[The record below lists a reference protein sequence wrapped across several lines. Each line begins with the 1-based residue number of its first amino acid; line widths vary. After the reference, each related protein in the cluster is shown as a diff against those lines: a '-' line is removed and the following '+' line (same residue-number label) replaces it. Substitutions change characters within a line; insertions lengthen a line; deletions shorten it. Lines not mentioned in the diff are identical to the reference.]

1 MPCTVKKTFLAAHKA
16 NSHLLVQ
23 LKGNQAGLLAK
34 AKMIAAHTAPLA
46 RHESIDANRRT
57 RHERRR
63 IEVFDAVPELRKSRW
78 HGLIARLIR
87 VTRSTLIRRAK
98 DGMWDRR
105 EEISFYLCSAAIT
118 AEGAAAAIRS
128 HWGVENRNHYVRDVA
143 MLEDAS
149 RIRTNP
155 GIFARARSFALNIL
169 RANGE
174 NNIADA
180 LWCNALDIKRVLEYR
195 FK

>member
-1 MPCTVKKTFLAAHKA
+1 MPCTVKKTFLAAREA

-23 LKGNQAGLLAK
+23 LKGNQAGLLRK
-34 AKMIAAHTAPLA
+34 ARMIAAHTAPLA
-46 RHESIDANRRT
+46 GHESIDGNRRA

-63 IEVFDAVPELRKSRW
+63 IEVFDAVPELRKTPW

-87 VTRSTLIRRAK
+87 VTRTTLSRHAK
-98 DGMWDRR
+98 DGMWRRR
-105 EEISFYLCSAAIT
+105 EEVSFYLCSDAIS
-118 AEGAAAAIRS
+118 AEAAAKAIRG
-128 HWGVENRNHYVRDVA
+128 HWGIENRNHYVRDVA
-143 MLEDAS
+143 MQEDAS
-149 RIRTNP
+149 RIRANP

-180 LWCNALDIKRVLEYR
+180 LWCNALDINRVLEYR

>member
-1 MPCTVKKTFLAAHKA
+1 MPCTVKKTFLAAREA

-34 AKMIAAHTAPLA
+34 ARIIAARTAPLA
-46 RHESIDANRRT
+46 CHESIDGNRRA

-63 IEVFDAVPELRKSRW
+63 IEVFNAIPELGKGQW

-87 VTRSTLIRRAK
+87 VTRTTLIRRAK
-98 DGMWDRR
+98 DGMWQRR
-105 EEISFYLCSAAIT
+105 EEVSFYVCSTAISAAKA
-118 AEGAAAAIRS
+118 AEAIRGY
-128 HWGVENRNHYVRDVA
+128 WGVENRNHYVRDVA
-143 MLEDAS
+143 MQEDAS
-149 RIRTNP
+149 RIRANP

-180 LWCNALDIKRVLEYR
+180 LWCNALDLNRVIGYR

>member
-1 MPCTVKKTFLAAHKA
+1 MPCTVKKTFLAARET

-46 RHESIDANRRT
+46 HYETLDANRRA

-63 IEVFDAVPELRKSRW
+63 IEVFDAVPELGKTQW
-78 HGLIARLIR
+78 HGLIARLVR
-87 VTRSTLIRRAK
+87 VTRTTLSRRAK
-98 DGMWDRR
+98 DGMWQRR
-105 EEISFYLCSAAIT
+105 EEISFHVCSTDISAKKAA
-118 AEGAAAAIRS
+118 EAIRG
-128 HWGVENRNHYVRDVA
+128 HWSVENRNHYVRDVA
-143 MLEDAS
+143 MEEDAS
-149 RIRTNP
+149 RIRVNP

-169 RANGE
+169 RENGE

-180 LWCNALDIKRVLEYR
+180 LWCNALDIKRVLKYR

>member
-1 MPCTVKKTFLAAHKA
+1 MPCTVKKTFLAAREA
-16 NSHLLVQ
+16 NCHLLVQ

-46 RHESIDANRRT
+46 HHETLDANRRA

-63 IEVFDAVPELRKSRW
+63 TEVFDAVPQLGKSQW
-78 HGLIARLIR
+78 HGLVTRLIR
-87 VTRSTLIRRAK
+87 VTRTTLSRRAK
-98 DGMWDRR
+98 DGMWGRR
-105 EEISFYLCSAAIT
+105 EEVSFYLCSAAIS
-118 AEGAAAAIRS
+118 AEAAAEAIRG
-128 HWGVENRNHYVRDVA
+128 HWGIENRNHYVRDVA
-143 MLEDAS
+143 MLEDAC
-149 RIRTNP
+149 RIRANP

-180 LWCNALDIKRVLEYR
+180 LWRNALDINRVLDYR
-195 FK
+195 FN